1 MEGGDF
7 MDLKRFK
14 NYGLWISIFAFIPL
28 VLKGFNID
36 ILPGNYTEIVS
47 SFLGILV
54 VAGIVSNPTSDSKGY
69 LDDKV
74 NDNNIEPEE
83 LDDKL

>member
-1 MEGGDF
+1 
-7 MDLKRFK
+7 MDLTRFK

-28 VLKGFNID
+28 VLKAFNVD
-36 ILPGNYTEIVS
+36 VLPSNYTEIIS

-54 VAGIVSNPTSDSKGY
+54 VAGIISDPTTTSKGY

-74 NDNNIEPEE
+74 EKSEDAIDKIEE
-83 LDDKL
+83 